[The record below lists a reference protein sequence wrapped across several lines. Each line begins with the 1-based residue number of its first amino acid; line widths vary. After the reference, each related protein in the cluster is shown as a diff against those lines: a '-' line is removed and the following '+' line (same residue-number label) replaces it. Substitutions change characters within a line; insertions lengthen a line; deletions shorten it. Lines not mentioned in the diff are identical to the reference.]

1 MTKEAFTY
9 EKAGVNIAAGEA
21 SVQKIKQMVRSTFR
35 PEVLEEIGLFG
46 GFFQPDFSG
55 FRQPVL
61 VASTDGV
68 GTKLK
73 VAIATN
79 HHNTVGEDLVNH
91 CVNDI
96 LTSGARPLFFLDY
109 LSLGKVTPEIVAEL
123 VSGFVRGCQNASCS
137 LIGGETAEMPDLYQ
151 PGEYDMAGTIVGVVD
166 RDRIISGKTIA
177 KGDRLIGLA
186 SSGLHTNGYTL
197 ARKVFFE
204 HAGLQADSF
213 VPELGQTVGEA
224 LLAVHKSYLKVVL
237 SLLDLFKI
245 KGIAHI
251 TGGGILG
258 NLSRIVPAGRRIH
271 IEWKSW
277 ERPAIFRL
285 IQEFGHV
292 PEEDMRRTFNLGV
305 GMILVVRPED
315 AQPVVKKAHSLG
327 ESAWEV
333 GEIQ

>member
-1 MTKEAFTY
+1 MTKKGLTY
-9 EKAGVNIAAGEA
+9 EQAGVNIAAGEA
-21 SVQKIKQMVRSTFR
+21 SVQKIKQMVRTTFR

-55 FRQPVL
+55 LRQPVL

-73 VAIATN
+73 VAIAMN
-79 HHNTVGEDLVNH
+79 RHNTVGEDLVNH

-109 LSLGKVTPEIVAEL
+109 LSLGKVTPEIVSEL
-123 VSGFVRGCQNASCS
+123 VSGFVRGCRNANCA
-137 LIGGETAEMPDLYQ
+137 LIGGETAEMVDLYQ
-151 PGEYDMAGTIVGVVD
+151 PGEYDVAGTIVGVVD
-166 RDRIISGKTIA
+166 REKIVTGRSIG
-177 KGDRLIGLA
+177 KGDKLIALP

-204 HAGLQADSF
+204 HAGLEVNSF
-213 VPELGQTVGEA
+213 VEELGKTVGEA

-237 SLLDLFKI
+237 PLLNSFEI

-258 NLSRIVPAGRRIH
+258 NLSRIVPDGREIH
-271 IEWKSW
+271 IEWESW
-277 ERPAIFRL
+277 ERPAIFKL
-285 IQEFGHV
+285 IQKLGNV

-305 GMILVVRPED
+305 GMILVARPEETS
-315 AQPVVKKAHSLG
+315 ALVNKARSLG
-327 ESAWEV
+327 EAAWV
-333 GEIQ
+333 LGEIR